1 MLATSLAMLLGRPT
15 EQVVTGPR
23 PMLHCR
29 YTPVPSEFKNG
40 VIDMT
45 FTFDTATGQ
54 LQHLHGCSSIGQL
67 SFNFAPPPT
76 AAAP

>member
-1 MLATSLAMLLGRPT
+1 MLR
-15 EQVVTGPR
+15 
-23 PMLHCR
+23 CR

-54 LQHLHGCSSIGQL
+54 LQHLHGCSPIGQL